1 MSETDAVIIGAED
14 GEIAASND
22 GVDRFV
28 TKHFGVLGTFRLHR
42 AAIGWDLLAAPL
54 NVMLAPIFLLSRLTA
69 LVLAAL
75 RVRRASQWILAYPI
89 FLHSAVARA
98 VEQRIEFEL
107 WPAVSPQKASLNDRQ
122 RQLLRDYT
130 SVRTSVAEI
139 FTTLVVLALG
149 FYLFRN
155 PTPGIVSLTPF
166 VSDLMTQTSA
176 VANFPFGQGL
186 GQMWYAAF
194 PPVRSLSYVIT
205 VGISL
210 ALVASLVTT
219 FAGIIADPIQAY
231 LGIHRRRLLRLLE
244 DLDASDAAGPVLA
257 REHVLARLADI
268 SDAGVSLFRMLR

>member
-1 MSETDAVIIGAED
+1 MPNTNIHEKVNS
-14 GEIAASND
+14 
-22 GVDRFV
+22 FV
-28 TKHFGVLGTFRLHR
+28 RKHFGFPGTLRLHR
-42 AAIGWDLLAAPL
+42 AALGLDLLAAPV
-54 NVMLAPIFLLSRLTA
+54 NVMLSPVFLLSRIIA
-69 LVLAAL
+69 LLLEML
-75 RVRRASQWILAYPI
+75 RLQRASRWILAHPI

-98 VEQRIEFEL
+98 VEQRIEIEL
-107 WPAVSPQKASLNDRQ
+107 WPAVSPQGASLTDRQ
-122 RQLLRDYT
+122 RRLLRDYT

-194 PPVRSLSYVIT
+194 PPERSATYLIT

-219 FAGIIADPIQAY
+219 FAGIIADPIQTY
-231 LGIHRRRLLRLLE
+231 LGIHRRRLLRLLN

-257 REHVLARLADI
+257 REHALARLADI